1 MVTEGG
7 ADPAVVMAALSDED
21 VERALLDLERHL
33 SATNAWFHAAVG
45 EFSSRKI
52 AEREYVLSPRQW
64 LRRFCRMSGA
74 RAARVIRT
82 ATQLPHMP
90 EVRKHATEG
99 DIGPE
104 ALARIAAARHSHP
117 TEFTLHEPVFAEIAT
132 YLTPSNLRIAIRH
145 WTQQVEFGPQ
155 DVPPTRRRE
164 RRRLSMSQTFEG
176 MWHVQGLLDAESGH
190 VMSAALRA
198 IADPGNLDGGDT
210 RTHVQR
216 MADAAVEVSRFWLD
230 HSESAV
236 TSGGERPH
244 ITVTISYEQL
254 TRSRTDLPEIDGTP
268 VTTETIRRL
277 ACDAGIVRMILD
289 GDGQPLDVGRRVRT
303 VTPAIRRALEHRDG
317 GCRWSGCDAPAS
329 WCDAHHVVH
338 WADGGVTS
346 VDNMMLLCRNHHTAT
361 HEGRRPRRRPLSED
375 PPEP

>member
-1 MVTEGG
+1 MVTKGG
-7 ADPAVVMAALSDED
+7 SDPAVVMASLSDED
-21 VERALLDLERHL
+21 VERALLELERHL

-45 EFSSRKI
+45 EFSRRKI

-90 EVRKHATEG
+90 EVHKHATEG

-117 TEFTLHEPVFAEIAT
+117 DEFALHEPVFAEIAT
-132 YLTPSNLRIAIRH
+132 YLTPSDLRIAIRH
-145 WTQQVEFGPQ
+145 WSQQVELGPQ
-155 DVPPTRRRE
+155 DGPPKRRRD

-176 MWHVQGLLDAESGH
+176 MWHLQGLLDAESGH
-190 VMSAALRA
+190 VMSTALRA
-198 IADPGNLDGGDT
+198 IADPGNVLDADA
-210 RTHVQR
+210 RTHLQR

-230 HSESAV
+230 HSASAV
-236 TSGGERPH
+236 TSGGEKPH
-244 ITVTISYEQL
+244 ITVTVSYEQL
-254 TRSRTDLPEIDGTP
+254 TRSRSDLPEIDGTP
-268 VTTETIRRL
+268 VATETIRRL
-277 ACDAGIVRMILD
+277 ACDAGIVRMVLD
-289 GDGQPLDVGRRVRT
+289 GDSQPLDVGRRVRT
-303 VTPAIRRALEHRDG
+303 VTPAIRRAIEHRDG
-317 GCRWSGCDAPAS
+317 GCRWDGCDAPMS

-346 VDNMMLLCRNHHTAT
+346 ADNMILLCRLHHTAT
-361 HEGRRPRRRPLSED
+361 HEGRRPRRRPLSGE